1 MKRILHTLAVALL
14 CCLRAVA
21 IDLPAWNDD
30 SSIVLRS
37 DSIRTAAGQRQTNLT
52 LAVFHPIDAVTAAQ
66 FNFAIQD
73 EQGAVVRVL
82 QGGRTLHPG
91 EAVEFSVA
99 WDGRDAKGNMLGR
112 GAYTVEASVDLDSPS
127 STAPSGV
134 LPGMEPG
141 KRVTHIAQRRS
152 VSLELAPVEAAP
164 VAVAPLA
171 TQTVTLNSAVG
182 QDPAFPFNHYY
193 GTLHSQTTFSDGG
206 HPNDSTCAASTTHSA
221 GDFTPAQAYA
231 YARNTAHLDFFGIT
245 DHNHLFDAAC
255 TGCSAAQIIQRY
267 HDGLAAAVS
276 ANVDGSFVAIY
287 GQEWG
292 FIANPDFPNEGH
304 VGLFEVP
311 KLFGWD
317 PSGCTIGS
325 NCFYEVFTD
334 PAGVNY
340 PAMYTAALANPSPFG
355 AFGQFNHPSDG
366 TKSAA
371 GEGVDFDSLQY
382 TTNGDDL
389 IHSIAVISG
398 PATDPSTAGTDT
410 GFRYAGEPVNGPN
423 YSAFNSIDMYNRA
436 LSAGFHVAP
445 AADSDVHCSNYGTST
460 RDRTVFAATS
470 LTKPALFDAWH
481 HRRMYATSLPT
492 AQLAFTMQANGSTFF
507 MGDGGIRTQGP
518 VATSGSITLHS
529 SVFDSAGHT
538 VTSIKIKEPISGAT
552 NGSFNLVASS
562 STSPFDFTFT
572 PATGK
577 HTYYVYVTLNSGDE
591 MWSAPIW
598 INQGTST
605 TPDYSISATPASVTV
620 TAGGSASYT
629 ATVAPTGGFTGA
641 VTFSVSG
648 LPAGATAGF
657 NPGSLTTSGNSTLTV
672 TTSSST
678 PAGSYSLTITG
689 TSGSLVHSTTVTLV
703 VNGPGGGGD
712 FALSATP
719 SSQTLVD
726 PGSTTYTITV
736 TPSGGFTGAV
746 ALKVSGLP
754 AGVTATFSPATVTGS
769 GTSTLKVTGACNNAA
784 SGTFTLTI
792 TGTSGSISHSITV
805 TLVFDTSNC

>member
-1 MKRILHTLAVALL
+1 MKRFLHTLAVALL

-21 IDLPAWNDD
+21 IDLPAWSDD

-37 DSIRTAAGQRQTNLT
+37 DSGRTAAGQRQTNLT

-66 FNFAIQD
+66 FNFVILD
-73 EQGAVVRVL
+73 EQGAVVRAL
-82 QGGRTLHPG
+82 QGARTFQPG

-99 WDGRDAKGNMLGR
+99 WDGRDGKGNMLGN
-112 GAYTVEASVDLDSPS
+112 GQFTVEASVNLYSPS
-127 STAPSGV
+127 STAPPVV
-134 LPGMEPG
+134 LPGVEPT
-141 KRVTHIAQRRS
+141 KRVTHISQRRS
-152 VSLELAPVEAAP
+152 MRLELAAVEAAP
-164 VAVAPLA
+164 VGAAAL
-171 TQTVTLNSAVG
+171 TIQTVTLNSALG

-193 GTLHSQTTFSDGG
+193 GTLHTQTTFSDGG
-206 HPNDSTCAASTTHSA
+206 HPNNSTCAASTTHSA

-231 YARNTAHLDFFGIT
+231 YARNTAHLDFLGIT

-267 HDGLAAAVS
+267 HDGLAAAAS

-292 FIANPDFPNEGH
+292 FISNPDFPNEGH

-311 KLFGWD
+311 KLFGWN
-317 PSGCTIGS
+317 PSGCTIGV
-325 NCFYEVFTD
+325 NCSYEVFTD

-340 PAMYTAALANPSPFG
+340 PTMYTAALANPSLFG

-371 GEGVDFDSLQY
+371 GEGVDFDALRY
-382 TTNGDDL
+382 TTDGDDL

-398 PATDPSTAGTDT
+398 PATDPSITGTDT
-410 GFRYAGEPVNGPN
+410 GNRYAGEPVNGPN
-423 YSAFNSIDMYNRA
+423 YSPFNSIDMYNRA

-470 LTKPALFDAWH
+470 LTKAALFDAWH

-492 AQLAFTMQANGSTFF
+492 AQMAFTMNANGSTFF
-507 MGDGGIRTQGP
+507 MGDGGIRTAGP
-518 VATSGSITLHS
+518 VATSGAITLHAS
-529 SVFDSAGHT
+529 AFDSAGHT
-538 VTSIKIKEPISGAT
+538 VTSIKIKEPVAGAT
-552 NGSFNLVASS
+552 NGSFNLVANS

-577 HTYYVYVTLNSGDE
+577 HAYYVYVTLNSGDE

-598 INQGTST
+598 INQGAS
-605 TPDYSISATPASVTV
+605 PDYSISASPASVAV
-620 TAGGSASYT
+620 TPGGTASYT
-629 ATVAPTGGFTGA
+629 ATVTPAGGFTGA

-648 LPAGATAGF
+648 LPAGTTAGF
-657 NPGSLTTSGNSTLTV
+657 TPASVTTSGNSTLTV
-672 TTSSST
+672 TTSSTT
-678 PAGSYSLTITG
+678 PAGNYPLTITG

-703 VNGPGGGGD
+703 VTAPGGAGD

-719 SSQTLVD
+719 SSRTLVD

-746 ALKVSGLP
+746 ALKVRGLP
-754 AGVTATFSPATVTGS
+754 AGVTATFTPATVTGS
-769 GTSTLKVTGACNNAA
+769 GTSTLKLTGACNNAT
-784 SGTFTLTI
+784 SGTFKLTI
-792 TGTSGSISHSITV
+792 TGTSGIISHSITI
-805 TLVFDTSNC
+805 TLVIDTSNC